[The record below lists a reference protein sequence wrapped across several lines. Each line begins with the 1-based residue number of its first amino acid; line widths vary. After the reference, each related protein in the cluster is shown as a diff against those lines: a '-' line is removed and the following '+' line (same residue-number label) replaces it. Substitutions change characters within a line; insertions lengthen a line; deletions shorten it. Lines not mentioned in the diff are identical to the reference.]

1 MMLLL
6 AAGCE
11 MFPEDESIAPQEGAV
26 PTIATADVGD
36 NGFKVTITPAEGT
49 GFYGYL
55 ITDERTNVTGTGLT
69 SVSYE
74 GIVSGNADATDE
86 KTSALEI
93 VFSGK
98 TVTVN
103 NGKPAQLATTIQ
115 AGTKYYI
122 YAAGNSEQGIASVVA
137 ADSVWTTDAAAPDLS
152 KSKVTATDTSVVIA
166 MNTVVKRGT
175 GKVYYTVY
183 DATGGAVANLSKIE
197 APASAIKVDGKNVTF
212 HTPDS
217 VGVKPNRIPTPGG
230 AIIGLSWDKG
240 AFTNCAQEPKEIE
253 ALNESKPEP
262 KPIDYYNLN
271 GAYGKSG
278 VIYRVPVKPWD
289 IKYPNVENTVN
300 GKKVLRSTEND
311 TTLTNNA
318 SFIADGTA
326 IVKEV
331 AGIEPASTLT
341 LSYQT
346 DESED
351 VTTKKIVFDYSTV
364 VLLSAEDDTTI
375 NIGPAIPA
383 AEVLN
388 YMTSITIPEG
398 ALLDAYGNPNA
409 EFVSNYNFVAAAKVD
424 IAGLEG
430 NYLLDAIAKD
440 TINRGISLAGGPTV
454 VISELD
460 KEKSFGGLKC
470 NIKIENLLYA
480 GSVLNAVYYEEIGQ
494 IQIPAGQLLG
504 TEKDKTVDGYFDE
517 DAKPDKDGKY
527 PLKKFDATMYFDT
540 PDRTPLILS
549 VNNENGVQIATYS
562 PASTYTKDATWTLI
576 VKDGQNPVINPL
588 YTVPATT
595 LTATN

>member
-137 ADSVWTTDAAAPDLS
+137 ADSVWTTDATAPDLS
-152 KSKVTATDTSVVIA
+152 KSKVTSTDTSVVIA

-183 DATGGAVANLSKIE
+183 DATGAAVANLSKIE
-197 APASAIKVDGKNVTF
+197 APASTIKVDGKNVAF

-230 AIIGLSWDKG
+230 AIIGLSWDEG
-240 AFTNCAQEPKEIE
+240 AFTNCAQEPKAIA
-253 ALNESKPEP
+253 ALDESKPEDNP
-262 KPIDYYNLN
+262 LDYYDIH
-271 GAYGKSG
+271 GVYGKSG
-278 VIYRVPVKPWD
+278 VIYRVPVKPWNIIYKSTGKNAANKAIIRED
-289 IKYPNVENTVN
+289 KSSNLPLGEAQFVSAGQLKIAKGEVE
-300 GKKVLRSTEND
+300 STM
-311 TTLTNNA
+311 
-318 SFIADGTA
+318 
-326 IVKEV
+326 
-331 AGIEPASTLT
+331 T
-341 LSYQT
+341 LSY
-346 DESED
+346 ENAED
-351 VTTKKIVFDYSTV
+351 AGLTTKKMNLDYSQVITKDSLISV
-364 VLLSAEDDTTI
+364 GSLI
-375 NIGPAIPA
+375 NPRDIVP
-383 AEVLN
+383 

-398 ALLDAYGNPNA
+398 AMYDVYGNPNA
-409 EFVSNYNFVAAAKVD
+409 EFQSNYNFVQEATLKV
-424 IAGLEG
+424 E
-430 NYLLDAIAKD
+430 
-440 TINRGISLAGGPTV
+440 TLAGTYALTATGVNPEDGSSSSKNGTV
-454 VISELD
+454 TITALP
-460 KEKSFGGLKC
+460 KEVSFGGLMC
-470 NIKIENLLYA
+470 NIEITGLVNGQTKALKA
-480 GSVLNAVYYEEIGQ
+480 MVYEELNQIWIPVYQEIG
-494 IQIPAGQLLG
+494 IREDVTVEGYPD
-504 TEKDKTVDGYFDE
+504 TSKDPV
-517 DAKPDKDGKY
+517 DGKY
-527 PLKKFDATMYFDT
+527 PDKVFDATLIFDT
-540 PDRTPLILS
+540 PNHGNLILS
-549 VNNENGVQIATYS
+549 VDGNTISVYS
-562 PASTYTKDATWTLI
+562 AASVYSANATWQLDL
-576 VKDGQNPVINPL
+576 KDHQTTVATE
-588 YTVPATT
+588 YTVSDTKLAK
-595 LTATN
+595 N

>member
-137 ADSVWTTDAAAPDLS
+137 ADSVWTTDATAPDLS
-152 KSKVTATDTSVVIA
+152 KSKVTSTDTSVVIA

-183 DATGGAVANLSKIE
+183 DATGDAVANLSKIE

-217 VGVKPNRIPTPGG
+217 VGVKPNRIPTHHRPH
-230 AIIGLSWDKG
+230 
-240 AFTNCAQEPKEIE
+240 
-253 ALNESKPEP
+253 
-262 KPIDYYNLN
+262 
-271 GAYGKSG
+271 
-278 VIYRVPVKPWD
+278 
-289 IKYPNVENTVN
+289 
-300 GKKVLRSTEND
+300 
-311 TTLTNNA
+311 
-318 SFIADGTA
+318 
-326 IVKEV
+326 
-331 AGIEPASTLT
+331 
-341 LSYQT
+341 
-346 DESED
+346 
-351 VTTKKIVFDYSTV
+351 
-364 VLLSAEDDTTI
+364 
-375 NIGPAIPA
+375 
-383 AEVLN
+383 
-388 YMTSITIPEG
+388 
-398 ALLDAYGNPNA
+398 
-409 EFVSNYNFVAAAKVD
+409 
-424 IAGLEG
+424 
-430 NYLLDAIAKD
+430 
-440 TINRGISLAGGPTV
+440 
-454 VISELD
+454 
-460 KEKSFGGLKC
+460 
-470 NIKIENLLYA
+470 
-480 GSVLNAVYYEEIGQ
+480 
-494 IQIPAGQLLG
+494 LG
-504 TEKDKTVDGYFDE
+504 
-517 DAKPDKDGKY
+517 
-527 PLKKFDATMYFDT
+527 
-540 PDRTPLILS
+540 
-549 VNNENGVQIATYS
+549 
-562 PASTYTKDATWTLI
+562 
-576 VKDGQNPVINPL
+576 
-588 YTVPATT
+588 
-595 LTATN
+595 

>member
-55 ITDERTNVTGTGLT
+55 ITDKRANVTGTGLT

-137 ADSVWTTDAAAPDLS
+137 ADSVWTTDATAPDLS
-152 KSKVTATDTSVVIA
+152 KSKVTSTDTSVVIA

-183 DATGGAVANLSKIE
+183 DATGAAVANLSKIE
-197 APASAIKVDGKNVTF
+197 APASTIKVDGKNVAF

-230 AIIGLSWDKG
+230 AIIGLSWDEG
-240 AFTNCAQEPKEIE
+240 AFTNCAQEPKAIA
-253 ALNESKPEP
+253 ALDESKPEDNP
-262 KPIDYYNLN
+262 LDYYDIH
-271 GAYGKSG
+271 GVYGKSG
-278 VIYRVPVKPWD
+278 VIYRVPVKPWNIIYKSTGKNAANKAIIRED
-289 IKYPNVENTVN
+289 KSSNLPLGEAQFVSAGQLKIAKGEVE
-300 GKKVLRSTEND
+300 STM
-311 TTLTNNA
+311 
-318 SFIADGTA
+318 
-326 IVKEV
+326 
-331 AGIEPASTLT
+331 T
-341 LSYQT
+341 LSY
-346 DESED
+346 ENAED
-351 VTTKKIVFDYSTV
+351 AGLTTKKMNLDYSQVITKDSLISV
-364 VLLSAEDDTTI
+364 GSLI
-375 NIGPAIPA
+375 NPRDIVP
-383 AEVLN
+383 

-398 ALLDAYGNPNA
+398 AMYDVYGNPNA
-409 EFVSNYNFVAAAKVD
+409 EFQSNYNFVQEATLKV
-424 IAGLEG
+424 E
-430 NYLLDAIAKD
+430 
-440 TINRGISLAGGPTV
+440 TLAGTYALTATGVNPEDGSSSSKNGTV
-454 VISELD
+454 TITALP
-460 KEKSFGGLKC
+460 KEVSFGGLMC
-470 NIKIENLLYA
+470 NIEITGLVNGQTKALKA
-480 GSVLNAVYYEEIGQ
+480 MVYEELNQIWIPVYQEIG
-494 IQIPAGQLLG
+494 IREDVTVEGYPD
-504 TEKDKTVDGYFDE
+504 TSKDPV
-517 DAKPDKDGKY
+517 DGKY
-527 PLKKFDATMYFDT
+527 PDKEFDATLIFDT
-540 PDRTPLILS
+540 PNHGNLILS
-549 VNNENGVQIATYS
+549 VDGNTISVYS
-562 PASTYTKDATWTLI
+562 AASVYSANATWQLDL
-576 VKDGQNPVINPL
+576 KDHQTTVATE
-588 YTVPATT
+588 YTVSDTKLAK
-595 LTATN
+595 N

>member
-26 PTIATADVGD
+26 PMIATADVGD

-55 ITDERTNVTGTGLT
+55 ITDKRTNVTGTGLT

-152 KSKVTATDTSVVIA
+152 KSKVTSTDTSVVIA

-183 DATGGAVANLSKIE
+183 DATGAAVANLSKIE
-197 APASAIKVDGKNVTF
+197 APASAIKVDGKNVAF

-253 ALNESKPEP
+253 ALGIEVSKPENNP
-262 KPIDYYNLN
+262 LDYYDIH
-271 GAYGKSG
+271 GVYGEDG
-278 VIYRVPVKPWD
+278 VIYRVPVKPWN
-289 IKYPNVENTVN
+289 IIYKYTGKDAANKAPIREDKSSNLPLDKAEFVSAGQLKIAKGEVE
-300 GKKVLRSTEND
+300 STM
-311 TTLTNNA
+311 
-318 SFIADGTA
+318 
-326 IVKEV
+326 
-331 AGIEPASTLT
+331 T
-341 LSYQT
+341 LSY
-346 DESED
+346 ENAED
-351 VTTKKIVFDYSTV
+351 AGLTTKKIDVNYSLVITKDSLISV
-364 VLLSAEDDTTI
+364 GSLI
-375 NIGPAIPA
+375 NPRDIVP
-383 AEVLN
+383 

-398 ALLDAYGNPNA
+398 AMYDVYGNPNA
-409 EFVSNYNFVAAAKVD
+409 EFQSNYNFVKEATLAATDLVGDYTFTATGINPKDGSSTNLNETVSIKV
-424 IAGLEG
+424 L
-430 NYLLDAIAKD
+430 
-440 TINRGISLAGGPTV
+440 P
-454 VISELD
+454 
-460 KEKSFGGLKC
+460 KEESFGGLMC
-470 NIKIENLLYA
+470 NIEITGLVDGQDKPLKA
-480 GSVLNAVYYEEIGQ
+480 MVYEELNQIWIPVYQEIG
-494 IQIPAGQLLG
+494 IR
-504 TEKDKTVDGYFDE
+504 EDVTVKGYPDTSK
-517 DAKPDKDGKY
+517 KPVDGKY
-527 PLKKFDATMYFDT
+527 PDKVFDATLIFDT
-540 PDRTPLILS
+540 PNHGNLILS
-549 VNNENGVQIATYS
+549 VDGTTISVYS
-562 PASTYTKDATWTLI
+562 AASVYSANATWQLDL
-576 VKDGQNPVINPL
+576 KDHQTTVATE
-588 YTVPATT
+588 YTVSDTKLAK
-595 LTATN
+595 N

>member
-183 DATGGAVANLSKIE
+183 DATGAAVANLSKIE

-230 AIIGLSWDKG
+230 AIIGLSWDEG
-240 AFTNCAQEPKEIE
+240 AFTNCAQQPKAIV
-253 ALNESKPEP
+253 ALNESKPATD
-262 KPIDYYNLN
+262 PINYYNIHGVYGEN
-271 GAYGKSG
+271 GG
-278 VIYRVPVKPWD
+278 VIYRVPVKPWEIIYKATGKASAVTKLAIRED
-289 IKYPNVENTVN
+289 KSSNLPLSEAEFVSAGKLKIAEGEVE
-300 GKKVLRSTEND
+300 STM
-311 TTLTNNA
+311 
-318 SFIADGTA
+318 
-326 IVKEV
+326 
-331 AGIEPASTLT
+331 T
-341 LSYQT
+341 LSY
-346 DESED
+346 ENAED
-351 VTTKKIVFDYSTV
+351 AGLTTKKIDFDYSQVITKDSLISV
-364 VLLSAEDDTTI
+364 GSLISASDI
-375 NIGPAIPA
+375 VP
-383 AEVLN
+383 

-398 ALLDAYGNPNA
+398 AMYDVYGNPNA
-409 EFVSNYNFVAAAKVD
+409 EFQSNYNFVKEATLVATNLVGDYTFTATG
-424 IAGLEG
+424 I
-430 NYLLDAIAKD
+430 NPKD
-440 TINRGISLAGGPTV
+440 GSGTNLKGTV
-454 VISELD
+454 SIKTLP
-460 KEKSFGGLKC
+460 KEESFGGLMC
-470 NIKIENLLYA
+470 NIEITGLVNDQDKPLKA
-480 GSVLNAVYYEEIGQ
+480 MVYEELNQIWIPVYQEIGVR
-494 IQIPAGQLLG
+494 
-504 TEKDKTVDGYFDE
+504 ENVTVKGYPDTSK
-517 DAKPDKDGKY
+517 KPEDGKY
-527 PLKKFDATMYFDT
+527 PDKEFDATLIFDT
-540 PDRTPLILS
+540 PNHGNLILS
-549 VNNENGVQIATYS
+549 VDGTTISVYS
-562 PASTYTKDATWTLI
+562 AASVYSANATWQLDL
-576 VKDGQNPVINPL
+576 KDHQTTVATE
-588 YTVPATT
+588 YTVSDTKLAK
-595 LTATN
+595 N

>member
-137 ADSVWTTDAAAPDLS
+137 ADSVWTTDATAPDLS
-152 KSKVTATDTSVVIA
+152 KSKVTSTDTSVVIA

-183 DATGGAVANLSKIE
+183 DATGAAVANLSKIE
-197 APASAIKVDGKNVTF
+197 APASAIKVDGKNVIF

-240 AFTNCAQEPKEIE
+240 AFTNCAQQPKEIE
-253 ALNESKPEP
+253 ALNESKPATD
-262 KPIDYYNLN
+262 PIDYYNIHGVYGEN
-271 GAYGKSG
+271 GG
-278 VIYRVPVKPWD
+278 VIYRVPVKPWEIIYKATGKASAVTKLAIRED
-289 IKYPNVENTVN
+289 KSSNLPLGEAQFVSAGQLKIAEGEVE
-300 GKKVLRSTEND
+300 STM
-311 TTLTNNA
+311 
-318 SFIADGTA
+318 
-326 IVKEV
+326 
-331 AGIEPASTLT
+331 T
-341 LSYQT
+341 LSY
-346 DESED
+346 ENAED
-351 VTTKKIVFDYSTV
+351 AGLTTKKIDFDYSQVITKDSLISV
-364 VLLSAEDDTTI
+364 GSLISASDI
-375 NIGPAIPA
+375 VP
-383 AEVLN
+383 

-398 ALLDAYGNPNA
+398 AMYDAYGNPNA
-409 EFVSNYNFVAAAKVD
+409 EFQSNYNFVKEATLVATNLVGDYTFTAT
-424 IAGLEG
+424 G
-430 NYLLDAIAKD
+430 
-440 TINRGISLAGGPTV
+440 INPEDGSGTNLKGTV
-454 VISELD
+454 SIKTLP
-460 KEKSFGGLKC
+460 KEESFGGLMC
-470 NIKIENLLYA
+470 NIEITGLVNDQDKPLKA
-480 GSVLNAVYYEEIGQ
+480 MVYEELNQIWIPVYQEIGVR
-494 IQIPAGQLLG
+494 
-504 TEKDKTVDGYFDE
+504 ENVTVKGYPDTSK
-517 DAKPDKDGKY
+517 KPEDGKY
-527 PLKKFDATMYFDT
+527 PDKEFDATLIFDT
-540 PDRTPLILS
+540 PNHGNLILS
-549 VNNENGVQIATYS
+549 VDGPTISVYS
-562 PASTYTKDATWTLI
+562 AASVYSANATWQLDL
-576 VKDGQNPVINPL
+576 KDHQTTVATE
-588 YTVPATT
+588 YTVSDTKLAK
-595 LTATN
+595 N

>member
-55 ITDERTNVTGTGLT
+55 ITDKRANVTGTGLT

-137 ADSVWTTDAAAPDLS
+137 ADSVWTTDATAPDLS
-152 KSKVTATDTSVVIA
+152 KSKVTSTDTSVVIA

-183 DATGGAVANLSKIE
+183 DATGDAVANLSKIE
-197 APASAIKVDGKNVTF
+197 APASAIKVDGKNVAF

-253 ALNESKPEP
+253 ALGIEVSKPENNP
-262 KPIDYYNLN
+262 LDYYDIH
-271 GAYGKSG
+271 GVYGEDG
-278 VIYRVPVKPWD
+278 VIYRVPVKPWN
-289 IKYPNVENTVN
+289 IIYKYTGKDAANKAPIREDKSSNLPLDKAEFVSAGQLKIAKGEVE
-300 GKKVLRSTEND
+300 STM
-311 TTLTNNA
+311 
-318 SFIADGTA
+318 
-326 IVKEV
+326 
-331 AGIEPASTLT
+331 T
-341 LSYQT
+341 LSY
-346 DESED
+346 ENAED
-351 VTTKKIVFDYSTV
+351 AGLTTKKIDVNYSLVIT
-364 VLLSAEDDTTI
+364 EDSLISVGSLI
-375 NIGPAIPA
+375 NPRDIVP
-383 AEVLN
+383 

-398 ALLDAYGNPNA
+398 AMYDVYGNPNA
-409 EFVSNYNFVAAAKVD
+409 EFQSNYNFVKEATLAATDLVGDYTFTATGINPKDGSSTNLNETVSIKV
-424 IAGLEG
+424 L
-430 NYLLDAIAKD
+430 
-440 TINRGISLAGGPTV
+440 P
-454 VISELD
+454 
-460 KEKSFGGLKC
+460 KEESFGGLMC
-470 NIKIENLLYA
+470 NIEITGLVDGQDKPLKA
-480 GSVLNAVYYEEIGQ
+480 MVYEELNQIWIPVYQEIG
-494 IQIPAGQLLG
+494 IR
-504 TEKDKTVDGYFDE
+504 EDVTVKGYPDTSK
-517 DAKPDKDGKY
+517 KPVDGKY
-527 PLKKFDATMYFDT
+527 PDKVFDATLIFDT
-540 PDRTPLILS
+540 PNHGNLILS
-549 VNNENGVQIATYS
+549 VDGTTISVYS
-562 PASTYTKDATWTLI
+562 AASVYSANATWQLDL
-576 VKDGQNPVINPL
+576 KDHQTTVATE
-588 YTVPATT
+588 YTVSDTKLAK
-595 LTATN
+595 N

>member
-137 ADSVWTTDAAAPDLS
+137 ADSVWTTDATAPDLS

-183 DATGGAVANLSKIE
+183 DATGAAVANLSKIE

-230 AIIGLSWDKG
+230 AIIGLSWDEG
-240 AFTNCAQEPKEIE
+240 AFTNCAQQPKAIV
-253 ALNESKPEP
+253 ALNESKPATD
-262 KPIDYYNLN
+262 PIDYYNIHGVYGEN
-271 GAYGKSG
+271 GG
-278 VIYRVPVKPWD
+278 VIYRVPVKPWEIIYKATGKASAVTKLAIRED
-289 IKYPNVENTVN
+289 KSSNLPLGEAQLVSAGQLKIAKGEVE
-300 GKKVLRSTEND
+300 STM
-311 TTLTNNA
+311 
-318 SFIADGTA
+318 
-326 IVKEV
+326 
-331 AGIEPASTLT
+331 T
-341 LSYQT
+341 LSY
-346 DESED
+346 ENAED
-351 VTTKKIVFDYSTV
+351 AGLTTKKINLDYSQVIT
-364 VLLSAEDDTTI
+364 EDSLISVGLHIDPRDI
-375 NIGPAIPA
+375 VP
-383 AEVLN
+383 

-398 ALLDAYGNPNA
+398 AMYDVYGNPNA
-409 EFVSNYNFVAAAKVD
+409 EFQSNYNFVKEATLAVTDLVGDYTFTATG
-424 IAGLEG
+424 I
-430 NYLLDAIAKD
+430 NPKD
-440 TINRGISLAGGPTV
+440 GSSTNLNETV
-454 VISELD
+454 SIDVLP
-460 KEKSFGGLKC
+460 KEESFGGLMC
-470 NIKIENLLYA
+470 NIEITGLVDGQDKPLKA
-480 GSVLNAVYYEEIGQ
+480 MVYEELNQIWIPVYQEIG
-494 IQIPAGQLLG
+494 IR
-504 TEKDKTVDGYFDE
+504 ENVTVDGYPDTSK
-517 DAKPDKDGKY
+517 KPVDGKY
-527 PLKKFDATMYFDT
+527 PNKEFDATLIFDT
-540 PDRTPLILS
+540 PNHGNLILS
-549 VNNENGVQIATYS
+549 VDGGTTISVYS
-562 PASTYTKDATWTLI
+562 AASVYSANATWQLDL
-576 VKDGQNPVINPL
+576 KDHQTTVATE
-588 YTVPATT
+588 YTVSDTKLAK
-595 LTATN
+595 N

>member
-69 SVSYE
+69 SVSCE

-103 NGKPAQLATTIQ
+103 NGKPAQLATAIQ

-137 ADSVWTTDAAAPDLS
+137 ADSVWTTDATAPDLS

-183 DATGGAVANLSKIE
+183 DATGAAVANLSKIE

-230 AIIGLSWDKG
+230 AIIGLIWDKG
-240 AFTNCAQEPKEIE
+240 AFTNCAQQPKEIE
-253 ALNESKPEP
+253 ALNESKPATD
-262 KPIDYYNLN
+262 PINYYNIHGVYGEN
-271 GAYGKSG
+271 GG
-278 VIYRVPVKPWD
+278 VIYRVPVKPWEIIYKATGKASAVTKLAIRED
-289 IKYPNVENTVN
+289 KSSNLPLGEAQFVSAGQLKIAKGEVE
-300 GKKVLRSTEND
+300 STM
-311 TTLTNNA
+311 
-318 SFIADGTA
+318 
-326 IVKEV
+326 
-331 AGIEPASTLT
+331 T
-341 LSYQT
+341 LSY
-346 DESED
+346 ENAED
-351 VTTKKIVFDYSTV
+351 AGLTTKKIDFDYSQVITKDSLISV
-364 VLLSAEDDTTI
+364 GSLISASDI
-375 NIGPAIPA
+375 VP
-383 AEVLN
+383 

-398 ALLDAYGNPNA
+398 AMYDVYGNPNA
-409 EFVSNYNFVAAAKVD
+409 EFQSNYNFVKEATLAATDLVGDYTFTATG
-424 IAGLEG
+424 I
-430 NYLLDAIAKD
+430 NPKD
-440 TINRGISLAGGPTV
+440 GSGTNLKGTV
-454 VISELD
+454 SIKTLP
-460 KEKSFGGLKC
+460 KEESFGGLMC
-470 NIKIENLLYA
+470 NIEITGLVNDQDKPLKA
-480 GSVLNAVYYEEIGQ
+480 MVYEELNQIWIPVYQEIGVR
-494 IQIPAGQLLG
+494 
-504 TEKDKTVDGYFDE
+504 ENVTVKGYPDTSK
-517 DAKPDKDGKY
+517 KPEDGKY
-527 PLKKFDATMYFDT
+527 PDKEFDATLIFDT
-540 PDRTPLILS
+540 PNHGNLILS
-549 VNNENGVQIATYS
+549 VDGNTISVYS
-562 PASTYTKDATWTLI
+562 AASVYSANATWQLDL
-576 VKDGQNPVINPL
+576 KDHQTTVATE
-588 YTVPATT
+588 YTVSDTKLAK
-595 LTATN
+595 N

>member
-55 ITDERTNVTGTGLT
+55 ITDKRANVTGTGLT

-137 ADSVWTTDAAAPDLS
+137 ADSVWTTDATAPDLS
-152 KSKVTATDTSVVIA
+152 KSKVTSTDTSVVIA

-183 DATGGAVANLSKIE
+183 DATGDAVANLSKIE
-197 APASAIKVDGKNVTF
+197 APASTIKVDGKNVAF

-230 AIIGLSWDKG
+230 AIIGLSWDEG
-240 AFTNCAQEPKEIE
+240 AFTNCAQEPKAIA
-253 ALNESKPEP
+253 ALDESKPEDNP
-262 KPIDYYNLN
+262 LDYYDIH
-271 GAYGKSG
+271 GVYGKSG
-278 VIYRVPVKPWD
+278 VIYRVPVKPWNIIYKSTGKNAANKAIIRED
-289 IKYPNVENTVN
+289 KSSNLPLGEAQFVSAGQLKIAKGEVE
-300 GKKVLRSTEND
+300 STM
-311 TTLTNNA
+311 
-318 SFIADGTA
+318 
-326 IVKEV
+326 
-331 AGIEPASTLT
+331 T
-341 LSYQT
+341 LSY
-346 DESED
+346 ENAED
-351 VTTKKIVFDYSTV
+351 AGLTTKKMNLDYSQVITKDSLISV
-364 VLLSAEDDTTI
+364 GSLI
-375 NIGPAIPA
+375 NPRDIVP
-383 AEVLN
+383 

-398 ALLDAYGNPNA
+398 AMYDVYGNPNA
-409 EFVSNYNFVAAAKVD
+409 EFQSNYNFVQEATLKV
-424 IAGLEG
+424 E
-430 NYLLDAIAKD
+430 
-440 TINRGISLAGGPTV
+440 TLAGTYALTATGVNPEDGSSSSKNGTV
-454 VISELD
+454 TITALP
-460 KEKSFGGLKC
+460 KEVSFGGLMC
-470 NIKIENLLYA
+470 NIEITGLVNGQTKALKA
-480 GSVLNAVYYEEIGQ
+480 MVYEELNQIWIPVYQEIG
-494 IQIPAGQLLG
+494 IREDVTVEGYPD
-504 TEKDKTVDGYFDE
+504 TSKDPV
-517 DAKPDKDGKY
+517 DGKY
-527 PLKKFDATMYFDT
+527 PDKVFDATLIFDT
-540 PDRTPLILS
+540 PNHGNLILS
-549 VNNENGVQIATYS
+549 VDGTTISVYS
-562 PASTYTKDATWTLI
+562 AASVYSANATWQLDL
-576 VKDGQNPVINPL
+576 KDHQTTVATE
-588 YTVPATT
+588 YTVSDTKLAK
-595 LTATN
+595 N

>member
-137 ADSVWTTDAAAPDLS
+137 ADSVWTTDATAPDLS
-152 KSKVTATDTSVVIA
+152 KSKVTSTDTSVVIA

-183 DATGGAVANLSKIE
+183 DATGAAVANLSKIE
-197 APASAIKVDGKNVTF
+197 APASAIKVDGKNVIF

-240 AFTNCAQEPKEIE
+240 AFTNCAQQPKEIE
-253 ALNESKPEP
+253 ALNESKPATD
-262 KPIDYYNLN
+262 PIDYYNIHGVYGEN
-271 GAYGKSG
+271 GG
-278 VIYRVPVKPWD
+278 VIYRVPVKPWEIIYKATGKASAVTKLAIRED
-289 IKYPNVENTVN
+289 KSSNLPLGEAQFVSAGQLKIAEGEVE
-300 GKKVLRSTEND
+300 STM
-311 TTLTNNA
+311 
-318 SFIADGTA
+318 
-326 IVKEV
+326 
-331 AGIEPASTLT
+331 T
-341 LSYQT
+341 LSY
-346 DESED
+346 ENAED
-351 VTTKKIVFDYSTV
+351 AGLTTKKIDFDYSQVITKDSLISV
-364 VLLSAEDDTTI
+364 GSLISASDI
-375 NIGPAIPA
+375 VP
-383 AEVLN
+383 

-398 ALLDAYGNPNA
+398 AMYDAYGNPNA
-409 EFVSNYNFVAAAKVD
+409 EFQSNYNFVKEATLVATNLVGDYTFTATG
-424 IAGLEG
+424 I
-430 NYLLDAIAKD
+430 NPKD
-440 TINRGISLAGGPTV
+440 GSGTNLKGTV
-454 VISELD
+454 SIKTLP
-460 KEKSFGGLKC
+460 KEESFGGLMC
-470 NIKIENLLYA
+470 NIEITGLVNDQDKPLKA
-480 GSVLNAVYYEEIGQ
+480 MVYEELNQIWIPVYQEIGVR
-494 IQIPAGQLLG
+494 
-504 TEKDKTVDGYFDE
+504 ENVTVKGYPDTSK
-517 DAKPDKDGKY
+517 KPEDGKY
-527 PLKKFDATMYFDT
+527 PDKEFDATLIFDT
-540 PDRTPLILS
+540 PNHGNLILS
-549 VNNENGVQIATYS
+549 VDGPTISVYS
-562 PASTYTKDATWTLI
+562 AASVYSANATWQLDL
-576 VKDGQNPVINPL
+576 KDHQTTVATE
-588 YTVPATT
+588 YTVSDTKLAK
-595 LTATN
+595 N

>member
-55 ITDERTNVTGTGLT
+55 ITDKRTNVTGTGLT

-183 DATGGAVANLSKIE
+183 DAKGDAVANLSKIE

-253 ALNESKPEP
+253 ALGIEVSKPENNP
-262 KPIDYYNLN
+262 LDYY
-271 GAYGKSG
+271 GIHGVYGEKG
-278 VIYRVPVKPWD
+278 VIYRVPVKPWN
-289 IKYPNVENTVN
+289 IIYKYTGKDAANKTPIREDKSSNLPLGEAQFVSAGQLKIAKGEVE
-300 GKKVLRSTEND
+300 STM
-311 TTLTNNA
+311 
-318 SFIADGTA
+318 
-326 IVKEV
+326 
-331 AGIEPASTLT
+331 T
-341 LSYQT
+341 LSY
-346 DESED
+346 ENAED
-351 VTTKKIVFDYSTV
+351 AGLTTKKINLDYSQVIT
-364 VLLSAEDDTTI
+364 EDSLISVGSHIDPRDI
-375 NIGPAIPA
+375 VP
-383 AEVLN
+383 

-398 ALLDAYGNPNA
+398 AMYDAYGNPNA
-409 EFVSNYNFVAAAKVD
+409 EFQSNYNFVKEATLAATDLVGDYTFTAT
-424 IAGLEG
+424 G
-430 NYLLDAIAKD
+430 
-440 TINRGISLAGGPTV
+440 INPEDGSSTNLNETV
-454 VISELD
+454 SIDVLP
-460 KEKSFGGLKC
+460 KEESFGGLMC
-470 NIKIENLLYA
+470 NIEITGLVDGQDKPLKA
-480 GSVLNAVYYEEIGQ
+480 MVYEELNQIWIPVYQEIG
-494 IQIPAGQLLG
+494 IR
-504 TEKDKTVDGYFDE
+504 EDVTVKGYPDTSK
-517 DAKPDKDGKY
+517 KPVDGKY
-527 PLKKFDATMYFDT
+527 PDKEFDATLIFDT
-540 PDRTPLILS
+540 PNHGNLILS
-549 VNNENGVQIATYS
+549 VNGTTISVYS
-562 PASTYTKDATWTLI
+562 AASVYSANATWQLDL
-576 VKDGQNPVINPL
+576 KDHQTTVATE
-588 YTVPATT
+588 YTVSDTKLAK
-595 LTATN
+595 N